1 MKTIGLWFRIVRPQT
16 LAASLC
22 PVMAALIAMPSPVT
36 SATVAA
42 VTIVCALA
50 LQILSNLIND
60 YYDFVRGT
68 DKKGRAGFKR
78 ALAEGEVSK
87 RQMQWACL
95 TALAVSV
102 GCGLFL
108 VVHGGW
114 VILAIGI
121 TALLFAWLYTATSHS
136 LSYLG
141 VADIFVFL
149 YYGVI
154 ASSGTY
160 YLQTGQFAWSVWCAG
175 GVSGLISMC
184 VLLINNLRDMDS
196 DRLVGKRTFPVRFGR
211 RAALCLMGTVVTL
224 MPVLAYLALGWS
236 LAMLVVVPAAALFA
250 ATIRAKGATYNK
262 LLMAAGI
269 INIIYV
275 VLMAV
280 SRQGSGGER
289 DNIHHLLYIA
299 QLCASLA
306 DSPAPIVTPHSA
318 RHHHHA
324 NHLIYRHFR
333 HYRPHRSRH
342 CLQPDGHEWECVY
355 NVNYC
360 INIHHECIFIHFS
373 LANIHLL
380 CNFAPANV

>member
-1 MKTIGLWFRIVRPQT
+1 MR
-16 LAASLC
+16 SL
-22 PVMAALIAMPSPVT
+22 
-36 SATVAA
+36 
-42 VTIVCALA
+42 
-50 LQILSNLIND
+50 
-60 YYDFVRGT
+60 
-68 DKKGRAGFKR
+68 
-78 ALAEGEVSK
+78 
-87 RQMQWACL
+87 
-95 TALAVSV
+95 
-102 GCGLFL
+102 L

-114 VILAIGI
+114 VILAIGVS
-121 TALLFAWLYTATSHS
+121 ALLFAWLYTATSHS

-211 RAALCLMGTVVTL
+211 RAALGLMGTVVAL

-250 ATIRAKGATYNK
+250 ATLRAKGATYNK

-280 SRQGSGGER
+280 
-289 DNIHHLLYIA
+289 
-299 QLCASLA
+299 
-306 DSPAPIVTPHSA
+306 
-318 RHHHHA
+318 
-324 NHLIYRHFR
+324 
-333 HYRPHRSRH
+333 
-342 CLQPDGHEWECVY
+342 
-355 NVNYC
+355 
-360 INIHHECIFIHFS
+360 
-373 LANIHLL
+373 
-380 CNFAPANV
+380 